1 MLEVISLLNLKLFF
15 LIWLEVGYEVV
26 SMCVDALQ
34 KQFKMAVKDVVAF
47 VTLTISCSAESTH
60 RSAVL
65 AKSSSLIV
73 INLVSNT
80 L

>member
-1 MLEVISLLNLKLFF
+1 
-15 LIWLEVGYEVV
+15 V
-26 SMCVDALQ
+26 SMCVYELQ
-34 KQFKMAVKDVVAF
+34 RQFKMAAKDVVAF
-47 VTLTISCSAESTH
+47 VTLAISCSAESTH

-65 AKSSSLIV
+65 AKSSSPLV